1 MRTVTFVV
9 LFIVFMS
16 TTLSAPLT
24 AAAYTKPRTE
34 AERQELILTLL
45 KEVLRLQTKLAK
57 LQSASGVANR
67 QPYQAVLFDLPVET
81 TYFVD
86 AGVLTPVR
94 GGVVRTVDQDI
105 FNLFVGVLG
114 KRAVTKYVAEWRVYN
129 EPDSDVDAA
138 VESIGDSERY
148 VVNINRAGY
157 TDRPLTRLSF
167 ARLFVHEY
175 SHLLF
180 FARPELATEYADHFW
195 SVADEAHSAAVA
207 GGATASLASYYAA
220 NTNRFVSEYA
230 TMSPDEDMAESF
242 VEFVFTDRPTET
254 LLKNKKVLSYYA
266 EEELLA
272 VRTDLRKNLAA
283 LGLLE

>member
-1 MRTVTFVV
+1 MRTITLAV
-9 LFIVFMS
+9 LLIVFTS
-16 TTLSAPLT
+16 TTLLAPLT
-24 AAAYTKPRTE
+24 AAADTTPRTE
-34 AERQELILTLL
+34 AERQELILSLL

-57 LQSASGVANR
+57 LRGASGVADR

-81 TYFVD
+81 MYFVD
-86 AGVLTPVR
+86 AGVLTPTQ
-94 GGVVRTVDQDI
+94 GGGVRTVDQDI

-114 KRAVTKYVAEWRVYN
+114 KPAVTKYVAEWRVYS

-157 TDRPLTRLSF
+157 TDRPLTQRSF

-180 FARPELATEYADHFW
+180 FARPTLTAEFTDRFW
-195 SVADEAHSAAVA
+195 SAADEAHSAAVV
-207 GGATASLASYYAA
+207 GGATARLASYYAA
-220 NTNRFVSEYA
+220 NANRFVSEYA
-230 TMSPDEDMAESF
+230 TTSPDEDMAETF
-242 VEFVFTDRPTET
+242 AEFVFTDRPTGT
-254 LLKNKKVLSYYA
+254 LLKDKKVLSYYA
-266 EEELLA
+266 DKDLVA
-272 VRTDLRKNLAA
+272 ARADLRKNLAA